1 MIRKKNRMTIMTEWL
16 KWSYFSKKSTR
27 YKYGYGSHMS
37 SCGHWLHHEKNLK
50 FSQLQMAVLFEK
62 VSLCAGTLCEGF
74 FIIYLNASESWV
86 QWVDDWYFRFP
97 RTENLVACF
106 FEMLDDQWDL
116 RLIWGKQVTIF
127 RYSLDKISFFLIFRF
142 FSLLERQTESQ
153 NFKRKLGIVSGW
165 GSRCVIWRSLR
176 HWGGGAKV
184 STFL

>member
-1 MIRKKNRMTIMTEWL
+1 MTEWL

-142 FSLLERQTESQ
+142 FPYWKDKLKVKISSENSESFQ
-153 NFKRKLGIVSGW
+153 VEDRAVLSDVLWGI
-165 GSRCVIWRSLR
+165 
-176 HWGGGAKV
+176 GGGAKV